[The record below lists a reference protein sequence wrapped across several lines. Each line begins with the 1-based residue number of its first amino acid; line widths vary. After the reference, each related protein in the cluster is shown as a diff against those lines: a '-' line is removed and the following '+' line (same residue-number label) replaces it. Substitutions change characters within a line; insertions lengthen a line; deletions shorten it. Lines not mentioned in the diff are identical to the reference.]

1 MKESKTHHCSPQETS
16 ADCDVL
22 IVGAGLVGA
31 TLALRLRTSGLR
43 VGLLDK
49 SELTVNADA
58 PVGESSET
66 SDNNDQ
72 PPKFDPRVVA
82 LTAQSQ
88 QLLDH
93 VGVWQK
99 LKQSR
104 HCPYTQ
110 MRVWEQD
117 GTGEVEFDAS
127 EIHEP
132 ALGTIIENALI
143 VGALHT
149 QIADCLVEQEQS
161 GTPWLTLFMGRGVLK
176 LEQRQEKGRPLSRL
190 HCDDGSLVSAPLI
203 IAADGG
209 NSRLRDLAGFE
220 TREWDYGQKAIV
232 TTIRTRLPHDRTA
245 LQRFLTTGPLAFLPL
260 AEAADTPQGHYCS
273 IVWSADDPRADE
285 LMACDENAFNA
296 RLSRAMEGAFGG
308 VDWSDARYV
317 FPLRQRHAK
326 RYVERNV
333 VLVGDAAHTIHP
345 LAGQGVNL
353 GMLDVVALAEALEA
367 GAAARRLPEDSLIL
381 SRYQRRRIGPNL
393 AMMGMMEGFKRGF
406 GEQSLTVRWL
416 RNSGLST
423 VNRFG
428 PLRKALA
435 RKALGI

>member
-1 MKESKTHHCSPQETS
+1 
-16 ADCDVL
+16 
-22 IVGAGLVGA
+22 
-31 TLALRLRTSGLR
+31 
-43 VGLLDK
+43 
-49 SELTVNADA
+49 
-58 PVGESSET
+58 
-66 SDNNDQ
+66 
-72 PPKFDPRVVA
+72 
-82 LTAQSQ
+82 
-88 QLLDH
+88 
-93 VGVWQK
+93 
-99 LKQSR
+99 
-104 HCPYTQ
+104 
-110 MRVWEQD
+110 
-117 GTGEVEFDAS
+117 
-127 EIHEP
+127 
-132 ALGTIIENALI
+132 
-143 VGALHT
+143 
-149 QIADCLVEQEQS
+149 
-161 GTPWLTLFMGRGVLK
+161 
-176 LEQRQEKGRPLSRL
+176 
-190 HCDDGSLVSAPLI
+190 VSAPLI

-232 TTIRTRLPHDRTA
+232 TTIRTRKPHDRTA

-273 IVWSADDPRADE
+273 IVWSADDPCADE
-285 LMACDENAFNA
+285 LMAGDEYAFNA

-308 VDWSDARYV
+308 VEWSDTRYV

-353 GMLDVVALAEALEA
+353 GMLDVVALAEEIEA
-367 GAAARRLPEDSLIL
+367 GAAARRFPEDPLIL

-406 GEQSLTVRWL
+406 GEQSLAVRWL
-416 RNSGLST
+416 RNVGLSS